1 MWGNRK
7 ALNTEQF
14 SEAEVLASL
23 AERIRL
29 GGFHHQQD
37 KQMERVVQK
46 QNKADKLLVVTPSQ
60 K

>member
-7 ALNTEQF
+7 ALITQQF
-14 SEAEVLASL
+14 SEAKVLASL

-29 GGFHHQQD
+29 SWFHLWQD

-46 QNKADKLLVVTPSQ
+46 QNKADKLLVVTASQ